1 MNRPER
7 DFFFGNNC
15 IIGGYAKATC
25 YLPHDG
31 VHTNNVTGLRYA
43 DHLKDAEFRV
53 EVIPSQGAGAAA
65 MRLELH

>member
-1 MNRPER
+1 MLGYYTNELHHR
-7 DFFFGNNC
+7 
-15 IIGGYAKATC
+15 GYAKVIC

-53 EVIPSQGAGAAA
+53 EVIGIEAGYVYGLPHCAA
-65 MRLELH
+65 